1 MREDAGS
8 DRINHF
14 NRQQLMFRF
23 QDISLKNKIFF
34 TTLAMV
40 LMLSVA
46 IAIMARWILV
56 SSLVNELTLR
66 GIAIAQSIA
75 EQGKGYVL
83 TRDHPNLV
91 SLVFDAAQL
100 GERQILVD
108 YIFIIDEEQKLLSHT
123 FIRPFPRELIHAN
136 PIPADRSYSVR
147 KLQVE
152 DSIAYDIAV
161 PIWEGIYQ
169 IGTVRVGLKEKHIHQ
184 IIHKLRITFLG
195 FIFGTVVLIFLISHW
210 LSKYITKSISQL
222 TKVADEISR
231 GNLDMKSLALFK
243 DSSDNREEH
252 CPAYYNTDLPCW
264 HVDKVMDVAQDIDNF
279 PQKASYCIDCMVKK
293 KKVGDEVQQLGD
305 SFKHMVRSIK
315 LYRNRVRES
324 ESKYR
329 SLFKSGP
336 APIFVL
342 SCGTLI
348 IIDANPS
355 AQNTY
360 GYDRDELVNMP
371 FIKLAPEFR
380 DKFIAYFEAN
390 PEDESFVYTKAIHY
404 KKGQVPF
411 YTNVEACRSRYR
423 NKDAVIVA
431 TTDISEMIDKDA
443 QLIQASKMTSLGQ
456 LSAGIAH
463 ELNQPLNAIKMGS
476 DFLSMMHENK
486 EDISNEQMAQI
497 SHEISIQVDRATEII
512 NNLREFGR
520 KSDFTKEKTDI
531 SKPVHNVLSIM
542 GQQLK
547 LQNIEIKLD
556 LQENIPPIMAHKNR
570 LEQVIFNLIT
580 NARDAIIQR
589 MAEEI
594 HPELGTIAISTSL
607 QNGQVTLSVA
617 DNGTGMPESV
627 QQKIFDPFYT
637 TKQTGMGMGLGL
649 SISYGIIKDY
659 EGEIAIKSIEGAGTT
674 FTVSFPA
681 ARR

>member
-1 MREDAGS
+1 MKF
-8 DRINHF
+8 F
-14 NRQQLMFRF
+14 NFH
-23 QDISLKNKIFF
+23 DISLKNKIFF
-34 TTLAMV
+34 STLAMV
-40 LMLSVA
+40 LMLSIA
-46 IAIMARWILV
+46 IAIFARWILV

-75 EQGKGYVL
+75 DQGRGYVL

-91 SLVFDAAQL
+91 SLVFDASQL

-108 YIFIIDEEQKLLSHT
+108 YIFIIDEEEELLGHT
-123 FIRPFPRELIHAN
+123 FTHPFPDELIHAN
-136 PIPADRSYSVR
+136 PIPPEKNFSVR
-147 KLQVE
+147 RLSFA
-152 DSIAYDIAV
+152 DSSAYDIAV
-161 PIWEGIYQ
+161 PIWEGIYK
-169 IGTVRVGLKEKHIHQ
+169 IGTVRVGLKEKHILQ
-184 IIHKLRITFLG
+184 IINKLRITFLG
-195 FIFGTVVLIFLISHW
+195 FIFGTVIIVFLISHW

-222 TKVADEISR
+222 TKMADEISQ
-231 GNLDMKSLALFK
+231 GNLDFKPLAMFK
-243 DSSDNREEH
+243 DGHDNKEEH

-264 HVDKVMDVAQDIDNF
+264 HVDRVMDVSPDSEHL
-279 PQKASYCIDCMVKK
+279 PERASYCTDCMAKR
-293 KKVGDEVQQLGD
+293 KKVGDEVQQLAD
-305 SFKHMVRSIK
+305 SFKTMVRSIK

-324 ESKYR
+324 ENKYR

-342 SCGTLI
+342 SCGTLV

-360 GYDRDELVNMP
+360 GYTRDEMVNMP
-371 FIKLAPEFR
+371 FTKLAPEFKS
-380 DKFIAYFEAN
+380 KFISYFEAN
-390 PEDESFVYTKAIHY
+390 PEDESFVYAKAIHY

-411 YTNVEACRSRYR
+411 YTNVEACKSSYI

-431 TTDISEMIDKDA
+431 ATDITEMVDKDA

-476 DFLSMMHENK
+476 EFLSMMYENN
-486 EDISNEQMAQI
+486 DLSNEQLEQI
-497 SHEISIQVDRATEII
+497 SHEISVQVDRATEII

-531 SKPVHNVLSIM
+531 NTPVHNVLSIT

-547 LQNIEIKLD
+547 LQNISVKLNLMDD
-556 LQENIPPIMAHKNR
+556 LPPIMAHKNR

-580 NARDAIIQR
+580 NARDAIIQNR
-589 MAEEI
+589 EESKAVEPGEI
-594 HPELGTIAISTSL
+594 IINTGVENDNVVLTISDT
-607 QNGQVTLSVA
+607 
-617 DNGTGMPESV
+617 GTGMPESV
-627 QQKIFDPFYT
+627 REKIFDPFFT

-659 EGEIAIKSIEGAGTT
+659 EGEIDIQSTEGAGTT
-674 FTVSFPA
+674 FKVYFPRA
-681 ARR
+681 KGDFNRL

>member
-1 MREDAGS
+1 
-8 DRINHF
+8 
-14 NRQQLMFRF
+14 MFRF

-34 TTLAMV
+34 STLAMV
-40 LMLSVA
+40 LMLSIA
-46 IAIMARWILV
+46 IAIFARWILV
-56 SSLVNELTLR
+56 SSLVNELTIR

-75 EQGKGYVL
+75 DQGRGYVL

-91 SLVFDAAQL
+91 SLVFDASQL

-108 YIFIIDEEQKLLSHT
+108 YIFIIDDEKKLLSHT
-123 FIRPFPRELIHAN
+123 FIKPFPEELIHSN
-136 PIPADRSYSVR
+136 PIPGDRNYSVR
-147 KLQVE
+147 KLQVA
-152 DSIAYDIAV
+152 DSSAYDIAV

-195 FIFGTVVLIFLISHW
+195 FIFGTIIIIFLLSHW
-210 LSKYITKSISQL
+210 LAKYITKSLSQL
-222 TKVADEISR
+222 TKMADEISQ
-231 GNLDMKSLALFK
+231 GNLDFKPLALFK
-243 DSSDNREEH
+243 DSHDNREEH

-264 HVDKVMDVAQDIDNF
+264 HVDKVMDVSSDSEHI
-279 PQKASYCIDCMVKK
+279 PEKASYCTDCMAKR
-293 KKVGDEVQQLGD
+293 KKVGDEVQQLAD
-305 SFKHMVRSIK
+305 SFKNMVRSIK
-315 LYRNRVRES
+315 LYRSRVRES

-348 IIDANPS
+348 ILDANPS
-355 AQNTY
+355 AQQTY
-360 GYDRDELVNMP
+360 GYTREELVNMP
-371 FIKLAPEFR
+371 FTKLAPEFKN
-380 DKFIAYFEAN
+380 KFISYFEAY
-390 PEDESFVYTKAIHY
+390 PEDESFVYAKAIHY
-404 KKGQVPF
+404 KKGQIPF
-411 YTNVEACRSRYR
+411 YTNVEACRTRYR

-431 TTDISEMIDKDA
+431 TTDITEMIDKDA

-476 DFLSMMHENK
+476 EFLSMMHENK
-486 EDISNEQMAQI
+486 EDISSEQMERI
-497 SHEISIQVDRATEII
+497 TREISRQVDRATEII

-531 SKPVHNVLSIM
+531 NKPVHNVLSITA
-542 GQQLK
+542 QQLK
-547 LQNIEIKLD
+547 LQNITVKLNLTND
-556 LQENIPPIMAHKNR
+556 LPPIMAHKNR

-580 NARDAIIQR
+580 NARDAIIQKQSDDPG
-589 MAEEI
+589 AGSGEI
-594 HPELGTIAISTSL
+594 VISTSL
-607 QNGQVTLSVA
+607 EDDQVVLAVS

-627 QQKIFDPFYT
+627 REKIFDPFYT

-659 EGEIAIKSIEGAGTT
+659 EGEIDIHSVEGSGTT
-674 FTVSFPA
+674 FKISFP
-681 ARR
+681 RLKKIPVLVPG

>member
-1 MREDAGS
+1 MKF
-8 DRINHF
+8 F
-14 NRQQLMFRF
+14 NFH
-23 QDISLKNKIFF
+23 DISLKNKIFF
-34 TTLAMV
+34 STLAMV
-40 LMLSVA
+40 LMLSIA
-46 IAIMARWILV
+46 IAVFARWILV

-75 EQGKGYVL
+75 DQGRGYVL

-91 SLVFDAAQL
+91 SLVFDASQL

-108 YIFIIDEEQKLLSHT
+108 YIFIIDEEKELLSHT
-123 FIRPFPRELIHAN
+123 FTQPFPDELIHAN
-136 PIPADRSYSVR
+136 PIPSEKNYSVR
-147 KLQVE
+147 RLSFA
-152 DSIAYDIAV
+152 DSSAYDIAV

-169 IGTVRVGLKEKHIHQ
+169 IGTVRVGLKEKHILQ

-195 FIFGTVVLIFLISHW
+195 FIFGTVVIVFLISHW
-210 LSKYITKSISQL
+210 LSKYITKSVSQL
-222 TKVADEISR
+222 TKMADEISQ
-231 GNLDMKSLALFK
+231 GNLDFKPLALFK
-243 DSSDNREEH
+243 DGHDNREEH

-264 HVDKVMDVAQDIDNF
+264 HVDRVMDVSPDSEHL
-279 PQKASYCIDCMVKK
+279 PEKASYCTDCMAKR
-293 KKVGDEVQQLGD
+293 KKVGDEVQQLAD
-305 SFKHMVRSIK
+305 SFKNMVRSIK

-324 ESKYR
+324 ENKYR

-360 GYDRDELVNMP
+360 GYTRDEMVNMQ
-371 FIKLAPEFR
+371 FTKLAPEFKN
-380 DKFIAYFEAN
+380 KFISYFEAN
-390 PEDESFVYTKAIHY
+390 PEDESFVYAKAIHY

-431 TTDISEMIDKDA
+431 TTDITEMVDKDA

-476 DFLSMMHENK
+476 EFLSMMYENN
-486 EDISNEQMAQI
+486 DLSSEQLEQI
-497 SHEISIQVDRATEII
+497 SHEISVQVDRATEII

-531 SKPVHNVLSIM
+531 NKPVHNVLSIT

-547 LQNIEIKLD
+547 LQNIYVKLNLSDD
-556 LQENIPPIMAHKNR
+556 LPPIMAHKNR

-580 NARDAIIQR
+580 NARDAIIQSR
-589 MAEEI
+589 EESKAVEPGEI
-594 HPELGTIAISTSL
+594 TISTGIENENVVLTISD
-607 QNGQVTLSVA
+607 T
-617 DNGTGMPESV
+617 GTGMPESV
-627 QQKIFDPFYT
+627 REKIFDPFFT

-659 EGEIAIKSIEGAGTT
+659 EGEIDIESTEGVGTI
-674 FTVSFPA
+674 FKIYFPR
-681 ARR
+681 ARGEFVG

>member
-1 MREDAGS
+1 
-8 DRINHF
+8 
-14 NRQQLMFRF
+14 MFSF

-34 TTLAMV
+34 STLAMV
-40 LMLSVA
+40 LVLSVV
-46 IAIMARWILV
+46 IAVLARWILV

-83 TRDHPNLV
+83 TRDNPNLV
-91 SLVFDAAQL
+91 SLLFDASHL
-100 GERQILVD
+100 GERQMLVE
-108 YIFIIDEEQKLLSHT
+108 YIFIIDDEKEMLSHT
-123 FIRPFPRELIHAN
+123 FIHQFPQNLIHEN
-136 PIPADRSYSVR
+136 PIPAGTNYSVER
-147 KLQVE
+147 LHVANT
-152 DSIAYDIAV
+152 SVFDIAV

-169 IGTVRVGLKEKHIHQ
+169 IGTVRVGLKEKHIQQ
-184 IIHKLRITFLG
+184 IIHKLRNTFLG
-195 FIFGTVVLIFLISHW
+195 FIVGTVVLIFLISHW
-210 LSKYITKSISQL
+210 LSKYITKSLSEL
-222 TKVADEISR
+222 TKMADEISR
-231 GNLDMKSLALFK
+231 GNLDLKPLALFG
-243 DSSDNREEH
+243 DSHDNREER

-264 HVDKVMDVAQDIDNF
+264 HVDKVMDIFSESDQL
-279 PQKASYCIDCMVKK
+279 PEKASYCIDCMVKK
-293 KKVGDEVQQLGD
+293 KKVGDEVQQLAD
-305 SFKHMVRSIK
+305 SFKHMIRSIK
-315 LYRNRVRES
+315 LYRSRVRES

-360 GYDRDELVNMP
+360 GYTRDELVDMP
-371 FIKLAPEFR
+371 FINLAPEFR
-380 DKFIAYFEAN
+380 EKFISFFEAN
-390 PEDESFVYTKAIHY
+390 PDDDSFVYAKAIHY
-404 KKGQVPF
+404 RKGQIPF

-423 NKDAVIVA
+423 GKDAVIVA
-431 TTDISEMIDKDA
+431 TTDITEMIDKDA

-476 DFLSMMHENK
+476 EFLNMMNENK
-486 EDISNEQMAQI
+486 EEFSSDQLDLITN
-497 SHEISIQVDRATEII
+497 EISVQVDRATEII

-531 SKPVHNVLSIM
+531 NKPVHGVLSIM

-547 LQNIEIKLD
+547 LHNIDVKLD
-556 LQENIPPIMAHKNR
+556 LSADIPPILAHKNR
-570 LEQVIFNLIT
+570 LEQVIFNLVT

-589 MAEEI
+589 MADEPGSGLGEI
-594 HPELGTIAISTSL
+594 RIATRA
-607 QNGQVTLSVA
+607 QNGHVVLYIS

-627 QQKIFDPFYT
+627 KEKIFDPFYT

-659 EGEIAIKSIEGAGTT
+659 EGEIDIEGEEGAGTT
-674 FTVSFPA
+674 FRISFPVTV
-681 ARR
+681 